1 MSFRSRRS
9 FLIMRNSRSGRS
21 SRPGSLMRMSG
32 GTSTRSGPGGPGCCW
47 TERTGTRWR
56 SRVPSLQATLPVYLT
71 TLTLLSPCLP
81 QFQCPAARPPLPPS
95 TALLM
100 GQIGH
105 TLHLHL
111 PQTKLPPPGP
121 RGPLP
126 PPGPL
131 PTPQRTG
138 WWKRSDSTCTTGRCS
153 QERCSNMESSSPIR
167 LFVWPMTAGW
177 NIQRQIK
184 LGKG

>member
-1 MSFRSRRS
+1 MSFRFRRS

-95 TALLM
+95 TA
-100 GQIGH
+100 QP
-105 TLHLHL
+105 LHL
-111 PQTKLPPPGP
+111 PQTKLPHPGPKLPLHGP

-126 PPGPL
+126 LPGLQGPL
-131 PTPQRTG
+131 PPPQRTG
-138 WWKRSDSTCTTGRCS
+138 WWKRSGSPSTTGRCS
-153 QERCSNMESSSPIR
+153 QERCSSMESSSPIR
-167 LFVWPMTAGW
+167 LSV
-177 NIQRQIK
+177 
-184 LGKG
+184 